1 MLWKKEEQ
9 CPFTLENGIVI
20 DYMKDRFVMMIKD
33 DVWTDY
39 EIHAFQHHKLKLSF
53 LYERVCA
60 IFLFEN
66 VDSIDT
72 SDASFDIHNCEEAPS
87 LLAKDQYDVEI
98 YLIDQTNKFCAGRS
112 VSFDKNA
119 SSIIKKS
126 LQKQMDTPYD
136 DAGFDRALEKLQGV
150 YEPFEMEDMALVKCS
165 F

>member
-1 MLWKKEEQ
+1 MLWKKEEI

-33 DVWTDY
+33 DVWTEY
-39 EIHAFQHHKLKLSF
+39 EIQAFQHHKLKLSF

-72 SDASFDIHNCEEAPS
+72 SDVSFDIHNCEEAAA
-87 LLAKDQYDVEI
+87 LLANDQYDVEI

-112 VSFDKNA
+112 VSFDKSA
-119 SSIIKKS
+119 SRIMKES
-126 LQKQMDTPYD
+126 LSKQMETPYD
-136 DAGFDRALEKLQGV
+136 DAGFDHALEKIQSV
-150 YEPFEMEDMALVKCS
+150 YEPYEMEDMASIKCV